1 MARKEKK
8 YHFIYKTTN
17 LLSGKYYIGMHSTD
31 NLDDGYLG
39 SGYRLRL
46 AIKKHGKE
54 NFKREILEF
63 FENRKLLAE
72 REAEIVNLELL
83 AKKDCMNMK
92 VGGIGG
98 LSSEEHLNSFI
109 KTGKERFLWLLKN
122 DDAFRESFSK
132 KCTENNNK
140 AIAEGRHIPISE
152 KYSWVGKT
160 HSEETK
166 RKMSEAKKGT
176 GFGENNS
183 QSGTCWITKDKEN
196 KKVKKDDLEEYLAND
211 WVKGKFTE
219 IVGEAVITSKLTVDD
234 VLEIKELLK
243 EDILSQQKISER
255 YNVKR
260 ETISKIKRGLI
271 WKQV

>member
-31 NLDDGYLG
+31 NLNDGYLG
-39 SGYRLRL
+39 SGNRLRL

-54 NFKREILEF
+54 NFKIEILEF

-98 LSSEEHLNSFI
+98 FPDSA
-109 KTGKERFLWLLKN
+109 KERFLWLMKN
-122 DDAFRESFSK
+122 DNEFRESFSK

-160 HSEETK
+160 RSEETK

-176 GFGENNS
+176 GLGENNS